1 MFNKKLEI
9 DLHIGRHLFV
19 KEEGGF
25 PVRFQAQK
33 KHDQDSAIDVDHV
46 VINRIS
52 YMVFMLLFIAICN
65 FGIKSKTNKFNLLE
79 RNGYESNL

>member
-1 MFNKKLEI
+1 MDEEKRGQPKI
-9 DLHIGRHLFV
+9 LFIF
-19 KEEGGF
+19 GA
-25 PVRFQAQK
+25 QAQK